1 MNLDAGTH
9 ADRVPVVAAAAF
21 FDLDRTLIS
30 GASLYPFAVA
40 AWRAGLVSNQEIA
53 RWASS
58 ALAFKLAG
66 DTGKG
71 RSDQLRT
78 QLLGKVAGVAVS
90 QLDGVAQAMLPTLV
104 DAVRPESSRLV
115 EMHRAANRDTWIV
128 SASPQAI
135 VEALA
140 SALAMTGAV
149 GTKGK
154 VVDGRLT
161 DQLDGPFVY
170 GPGKAEAIRQLASE
184 RAYDLSQCY
193 AYTDSISDLPM
204 LSAVGHP
211 VTVNPDGELER
222 IAHERGWP
230 VVVFARQAKRAAA
243 AGSALGGT
251 LLVALASYFLGR
263 RHGRRPR

>member
-1 MNLDAGTH
+1 MDGEIDADSLT
-9 ADRVPVVAAAAF
+9 VVAAAAF

-30 GASLYPFAVA
+30 GASLFPFAME
-40 AWRAGLVSNQEIA
+40 AWRAGLVSNQEMA
-53 RWASS
+53 RWAVS

-78 QLLGKVAGVAVS
+78 QLLGKVAGVAVAD
-90 QLDGVAQAMLPTLV
+90 LDGVARAMLPTLV

-115 EMHRAANRDTWIV
+115 DMHRAAERDTWIV

-135 VEALA
+135 VEPLA

-149 GTKGK
+149 GTRGK

-161 DQLDGPFVY
+161 DELEGPFVY
-170 GPGKAEAIRQLASE
+170 GAGKAEAIKDLASE

-204 LSAVGHP
+204 LQAVGHP

-222 IAHERGWP
+222 IAYERGWP
-230 VVVFARQAKRAAA
+230 VVIFARQAKRAAA
-243 AGSALGGT
+243 AGSALSAT
-251 LLVALASYFLGR
+251 VLVAFASYFLGR
-263 RHGRRPR
+263 RHGRRNPR